1 MSTKDPLNLDPLATD
16 YDVLGELSGR
26 DDARTFLGKRK
37 SDDVGVLITVSASP
51 PDDEGNALSHLA
63 ADANL
68 LASRSH
74 RNVLRVLEGR
84 WVGTDAFAVVT
95 ARTSAPTLE
104 ELLTRRDEEFG
115 FPRIAAI
122 LRQIN
127 AALEWSRSQKVVH
140 RSPRLDTIFV
150 EPGSDNVSVAFT
162 VTPLAG
168 DGVPGAEEDGIT
180 IVRVARAMLTR
191 SPIAPEREKRPLAE
205 LRPGLPARV
214 LEQTDALLNPAA
226 GSAPLDVTE
235 YIAAIAMSEELKRGE
250 VELARVMAEV
260 SEEQR
265 TTREQL
271 GAERQAHESDLAEQA
286 RVFATEKEDFTRA
299 FEREKET
306 AARALEREK
315 DSFTRSL
322 AKEREEL
329 HRAVAKERDEHQ
341 RALAREQAKL
351 AKEREQF
358 TRERASFERTSA
370 RARDQIAKKLA
381 ALDAQTLLFQK
392 TAELPVPDRE
402 VIGPVALEL
411 AIDSSPADFDELYAP
426 EATEAEVAV
435 PDQPYDEIV
444 DAPVPG
450 AAAAEALPPLVNRDP
465 WWRRMW
471 EARTRRSMSLVV
483 VGVASLVGVSAVA
496 LLASR
501 AGPAPDAQ
509 TLANVNRVTDSAA
522 GAIAGPYVVPNIT
535 PTTSVDSLS
544 LVRPRQP
551 LVTEQPQSPAETP
564 PAQPHDPLPSPVSP
578 APGFQPWPATDSVA
592 RDTARPSPVSP
603 SPRDTGLT
611 LVAPVDSALRRQIT
625 APVLPLVRPRADS
638 QGRPD
643 SAAVPPRP

>member
-1 MSTKDPLNLDPLATD
+1 MSTKDPLNLDALATD

-37 SDDVGVLITVSASP
+37 SDDVGVLITVSGNP
-51 PDDEGNALSHLA
+51 PDDAGNALSHLA

-95 ARTSAPTLE
+95 TRTSAPTLE

-168 DGVPGAEEDGIT
+168 DGVPGAEEDGAT

-226 GSAPLDVTE
+226 VSAPLDVTE

-250 VELARVMAEV
+250 VELERVMAEM

-271 GAERQAHESDLAEQA
+271 AAERQAHESDLAEQA
-286 RVFATEKEDFTRA
+286 RVFAKEKEDFTRA

-306 AARALEREK
+306 ATRALEREK

-329 HRAVAKERDEHQ
+329 HRALAKERDEHQ
-341 RALAREQAKL
+341 RTLAREQARL

-402 VIGPVALEL
+402 VIGPVALEP
-411 AIDSSPADFDELYAP
+411 AIESSPADFDELYVP
-426 EATEAEVAV
+426 EATEVEVAV

-444 DAPVPG
+444 DAPMPG
-450 AAAAEALPPLVNRDP
+450 AVAAEALPPLENRDP

-471 EARTRRSMSLVV
+471 DARTRRGLSLVM
-483 VGVASLVGVSAVA
+483 VGVASLIGVSAMA
-496 LLASR
+496 LYANR
-501 AGPAPDAQ
+501 AGRAPQ
-509 TLANVNRVTDSAA
+509 TLANVPGVTDSAA
-522 GAIAGPYVVPNIT
+522 GMIAGPYVVPNMT
-535 PTTSVDSLS
+535 PTTAVDSSL

-551 LVTEQPQSPAETP
+551 VVTERLPAPAETP
-564 PAQPHDPLPSPVSP
+564 PEQPQTPPPNPPNPVDPAS
-578 APGFQPWPATDSVA
+578 GFQASPATDSVA
-592 RDTARPSPVSP
+592 RDTTRPPAVSP
-603 SPRDTGLT
+603 SPRDTGLR
-611 LVAPVDSALRRQIT
+611 LIAPDTAMRRDTT
-625 APVLPLVRPRADS
+625 APVLPLVRPRPDS
-638 QGRPD
+638 LRPD
-643 SAAVPPRP
+643 SAALPPRP